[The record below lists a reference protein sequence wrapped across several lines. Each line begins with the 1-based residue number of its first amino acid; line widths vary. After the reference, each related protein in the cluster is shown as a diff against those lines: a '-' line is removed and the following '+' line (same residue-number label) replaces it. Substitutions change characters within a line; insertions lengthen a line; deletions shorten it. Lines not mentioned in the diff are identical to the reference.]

1 MKSMKN
7 KKQKQKQKKMSI
19 NIYTIY
25 NNGSFEKIKISLLLK
40 FLRNVFGHLRNLHCQ
55 TLMYLG
61 Q

>member
-1 MKSMKN
+1 M
-7 KKQKQKQKKMSI
+7 
-19 NIYTIY
+19 IY
-25 NNGSFEKIKISLLLK
+25 NNGSFEKIKIKISLLLK

>member
-1 MKSMKN
+1 MKN
-7 KKQKQKQKKMSI
+7 KKQKQKKKMSI

-25 NNGSFEKIKISLLLK
+25 NNGSFEKIKIKISLLLK
-40 FLRNVFGHLRNLHCQ
+40 FLRNIFGHLRNLHCQ